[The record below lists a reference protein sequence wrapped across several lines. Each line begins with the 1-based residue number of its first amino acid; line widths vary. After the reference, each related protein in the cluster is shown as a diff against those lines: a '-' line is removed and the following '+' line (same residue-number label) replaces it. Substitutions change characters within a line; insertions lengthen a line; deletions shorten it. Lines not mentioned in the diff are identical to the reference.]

1 MCVQVSWVVDVP
13 DPIDLEVGARLR
25 AIRRRKGMN
34 QAALGQA
41 LGLTFQQVQ
50 KYETGANRI
59 SASMLVRCA
68 RVLEIHPREILC
80 PGEPAD
86 PSPPHDLIGLLTQ
99 TKGLEELIS
108 NYARIPAP
116 HRRAFLMLARS
127 LSLPTGTDDEQA
139 S

>member
-1 MCVQVSWVVDVP
+1 MAGDP

-25 AIRRRKGMN
+25 AVRRRTGTS
-34 QAALGQA
+34 QVALGQA

-68 RVLEIHPREILC
+68 RVLKIHPREILC
-80 PGEPAD
+80 PGELAD
-86 PSPPHDLIGLLTQ
+86 PMRPTDLLAVLSQ

-108 NYARIPAP
+108 NYARIPAR

-127 LSLPTGTDDEQA
+127 LSTSTATEDGEAT
-139 S
+139 